1 MSDQHNLVNPCRN
14 ALIDDVLDQRFINQR
29 QHFFGMALVAGNI
42 RVPKPATGITAFLT
56 LRFTAGIISSLK
68 AKALIL

>member
-1 MSDQHNLVNPCRN
+1 MHSLTTYWISG
-14 ALIDDVLDQRFINQR
+14 LSTSGSIS
-29 QHFFGMALVAGNI
+29 FGMALVAGNI

-68 AKALIL
+68 AEALIL

>member
-1 MSDQHNLVNPCRN
+1 
-14 ALIDDVLDQRFINQR
+14 
-29 QHFFGMALVAGNI
+29 MALVAGNI

-56 LRFTAGIISSLK
+56 LRFTAGIISSLE